1 MEKRAVVTHSMVLSV
16 KQPSRKVNFS
26 KNSFK
31 EVSCV
36 IIICLHKINFQSTPC
51 WGRVLVNHPWV
62 IILTIFSYHWSSFPS
77 KKRTVACLQGVLWRL
92 KNPCSDLRLIQSIY
106 RKKEDDLSA
115 RFFSNL
121 SFAHVSNEFKDIF
134 KEILTASLHGL
145 WIPNS
150 YSSWT

>member
-62 IILTIFSYHWSSFPS
+62 IILTIFSYHWSFFPS

-106 RKKEDDLSA
+106 RKNVDDRLILILPYQGLFSIWLSWNGPA
-115 RFFSNL
+115 NHLLPQSTLL
-121 SFAHVSNEFKDIF
+121 SFHFQ
-134 KEILTASLHGL
+134 IL
-145 WIPNS
+145 PFE
-150 YSSWT
+150 